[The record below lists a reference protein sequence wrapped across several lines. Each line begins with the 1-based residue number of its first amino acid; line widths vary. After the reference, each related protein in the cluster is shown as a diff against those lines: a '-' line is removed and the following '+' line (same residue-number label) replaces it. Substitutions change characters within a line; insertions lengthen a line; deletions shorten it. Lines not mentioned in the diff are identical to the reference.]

1 MYYPYTSFRPLDM
14 VLGSIEGPTGMII
27 FVPVVAIIQI

>member
-1 MYYPYTSFRPLDM
+1 MYYSYMSFRPLDM
-14 VLGSIEGPTGMII
+14 VLGSVEGPTEMII